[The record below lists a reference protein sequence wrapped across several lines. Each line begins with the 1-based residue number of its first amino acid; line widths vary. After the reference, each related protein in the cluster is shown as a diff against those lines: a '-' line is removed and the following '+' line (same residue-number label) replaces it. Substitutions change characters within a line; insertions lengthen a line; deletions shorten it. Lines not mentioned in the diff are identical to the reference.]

1 MELKNYIGEGLLI
14 IYMNSIY
21 VIIYHAGIE
30 KLPTMA
36 ILLCFAEHENHKQS
50 VTQTKTKKN
59 KQTNTL
65 DTPYRDM
72 CFQGMVTGTK
82 CVFGSALNRINCDW
96 IDSDRIDSER
106 IDFETINLCLDTI
119 I

>member
-1 MELKNYIGEGLLI
+1 MELKNYIGGGLLM

-50 VTQTKTKKN
+50 VTQTKTKKTN
-59 KQTNTL
+59 KQTHWTHHI
-65 DTPYRDM
+65 
-72 CFQGMVTGTK
+72 GT
-82 CVFGSALNRINCDW
+82 CVFKEWSPEL
-96 IDSDRIDSER
+96 SVY
-106 IDFETINLCLDTI
+106 LVQL
-119 I
+119 